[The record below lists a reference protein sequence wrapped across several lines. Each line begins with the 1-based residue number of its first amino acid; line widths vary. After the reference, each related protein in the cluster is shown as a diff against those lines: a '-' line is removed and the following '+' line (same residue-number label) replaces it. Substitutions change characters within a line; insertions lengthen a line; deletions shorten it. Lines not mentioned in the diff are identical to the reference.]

1 MLRFLLIFPLILL
14 ANFALAQ
21 QDPQY
26 SQYMHNI
33 MAINP
38 GYAGSEDAIS
48 ATLLHREQWV
58 GWDGAP
64 SNSVFHVNSPFK
76 LFNASHGVGVTI
88 INDNLGFNKDIGGNV
103 AYAYRFP
110 IKNIGKL
117 GIGIS
122 AGFQNKALDAKW
134 DTGTGTGTAPA
145 SDDPSIPTEKE
156 SVLTYD
162 ISFGVFYK
170 TENLFFGLSSTHI
183 TQPKVKYKNDASYVF
198 KPHFYLTSGYSLT
211 LPNPAFELKP
221 SILIATDL
229 ASTNFDIS
237 SIIMYNKKLWGGV
250 SYRPGSAIIGMVGIE
265 LFNGVKIGY
274 SYDYTFTDM
283 RKYQNGSHE
292 LMVSYSFTLIKERI
306 PHKYKSVRF
315 L

>member
-1 MLRFLLIFPLILL
+1 MLRFLLLFPLIILT
-14 ANFALAQ
+14 NYALAQ

-26 SQYMHNI
+26 SQYMNNI
-33 MAINP
+33 MIINP
-38 GYAGSEDAIS
+38 GYAGSEDAITAS
-48 ATLLHREQWV
+48 LLHRQQWV
-58 GWDGAP
+58 GWEGAP
-64 SNSVFHVNSPFK
+64 TNSVFHVNSPFK

-88 INDNLGFNKDIGGNV
+88 LNDNSGFNKDIGANI

-110 IKNIGKL
+110 IKNLGKL

-122 AGFQNKALDAKW
+122 GGFQNKALDAQW
-134 DTGTGTGTAPA
+134 DVGNSGEPV
-145 SDDPSIPTEKE
+145 SNDPSIPGPKE

-162 ISFGVFYK
+162 ISLGVFYK
-170 TENLFFGLSSTHI
+170 TENLYLGISSTHV
-183 TQPKVKYKNDASYVF
+183 TQPKVKYEKSTYVF
-198 KPHFYLTSGYSLT
+198 KPHFYLTSGYNLALS
-211 LPNPAFELKP
+211 NPAFELKP

-229 ASTNFDIS
+229 ASTKFDIS
-237 SIIMYNKKLWGGV
+237 TIIMYNKKLWGGV

-265 LFNGVKIGY
+265 LFNGVRIGY
-274 SYDYTFTDM
+274 SYDYAVTDM

-292 LMVSYSFTLIKERI
+292 LMVSYSFTLIKERV